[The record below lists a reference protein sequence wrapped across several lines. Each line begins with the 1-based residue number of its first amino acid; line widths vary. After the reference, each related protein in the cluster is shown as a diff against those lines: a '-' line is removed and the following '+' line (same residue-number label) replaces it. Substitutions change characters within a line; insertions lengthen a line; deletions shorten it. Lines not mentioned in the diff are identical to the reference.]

1 MSQALIHL
9 TEPLSPPRIGGIA
22 TAMAMHVAA
31 FMLLMAPMSYVPPMA
46 DVEEQI
52 FVPDYDEPK
61 KIKIPDPV
69 PIDKKIEIKPVEVLI
84 VQKQTIVPVD
94 IPPIVFNEGNANDT
108 PYFETPTR
116 GEATEPF
123 TAPPSGPISLSTEYA
138 PAPKYPP
145 LSIRNGEEGTVLL
158 LVKVGADG
166 RPIDASIKKSSGYR
180 ELDKNAMKHVL
191 ATWRFHPAMYQG
203 IAIPALALVPVNY
216 KINE

>member
-22 TAMAMHVAA
+22 SAMAMHVAA

-46 DVEEQI
+46 DVQEQI
-52 FVPDYDEPK
+52 FVPEF
-61 KIKIPDPV
+61 
-69 PIDKKIEIKPVEVLI
+69 IKP
-84 VQKQTIVPVD
+84 IVPVTPLPPVINIIRKPEVVPLVRTPSTTTKVEIPTVVVADGGEMD
-94 IPPIVFNEGNANDT
+94 IPYVETTIPEVIGT
-108 PYFETPTR
+108 PFQ
-116 GEATEPF
+116 
-123 TAPPSGPISLSTEYA
+123 PPSGPISLSTEYA
-138 PAPKYPP
+138 PAPNYPP

-158 LVKVGADG
+158 LVKVDATGK
-166 RPIDASIKKSSGYR
+166 PIDVTLKKSSGYR

>member
-1 MSQALIHL
+1 MSQSLIHL
-9 TEPLSPPRIGGIA
+9 PEPLSPPRIGGIA
-22 TAMAMHVAA
+22 AAMAMHVAA
-31 FMLLMAPMSYVPPMA
+31 FMLLMAPMSYVPPTI
-46 DVEEQI
+46 VEEQI
-52 FVPDYDEPK
+52 TVHDYNEPK

-69 PIDKKIEIKPVEVLI
+69 PVDKKIEIKPVEALI
-84 VQKQTIVPVD
+84 VQKQTITPVD
-94 IPPIVFNEGNANDT
+94 IPPIVFNDGNANDT
-108 PYFETPTR
+108 PYTETPTN
-116 GEATEPF
+116 GETTLPF
-123 TAPPSGPISLSTEYA
+123 VSPPSGPISLSTEYA

-166 RPIDASIKKSSGYR
+166 RPINASIKKSSGYR

-191 ATWRFHPAMYQG
+191 ATWRFHPAMHQG

>member
-9 TEPLSPPRIGGIA
+9 NEPLSPPRIGGIA

-46 DVEEQI
+46 EVEELTM
-52 FVPDYDEPK
+52 VPDFEQPK
-61 KIKIPDPV
+61 EIKIPP
-69 PIDKKIEIKPVEVLI
+69 PIPTTTIIKKPE
-84 VQKQTIVPVD
+84 IVPLVRTPTTTKVEMPAIVVADGREMD
-94 IPPIVFNEGNANDT
+94 IPYI
-108 PYFETPTR
+108 ETKTEVI
-116 GEATEPF
+116 GESIE
-123 TAPPSGPISLSTEYA
+123 APNGPISLSTEYA

-180 ELDKNAMKHVL
+180 ELDRNAMRHVL
-191 ATWRFHPAMYQG
+191 ATWRFHPARHQG

-216 KINE
+216 KISE

>member
-1 MSQALIHL
+1 MSQALVHL
-9 TEPLSPPRIGGIA
+9 NEPLSPPRIGGIA
-22 TAMAMHVAA
+22 AAMAMHVAA
-31 FMLLMAPMSYVPPMA
+31 FMLLMAPMSYVPPTAEM
-46 DVEEQI
+46 EEQI
-52 FVPDYDEPK
+52 TVAED
-61 KIKIPDPV
+61 
-69 PIDKKIEIKPVEVLI
+69 IKPILPVTPPPPIINVFRKPELVPLVRTPTTTTKLEV
-84 VQKQTIVPVD
+84 
-94 IPPIVFNEGNANDT
+94 PPIVVADGGEMDV
-108 PYFETPTR
+108 PYIETK
-116 GEATEPF
+116 TEIIDEYIQ
-123 TAPPSGPISLSTEYA
+123 APSGPISLSTEYA

-191 ATWRFHPAMYQG
+191 ATWRFHPAMHLG